1 MQIKTFTHRP
11 WLISL
16 CINGRLFTTQTVPM
30 VRHASPVVRHT
41 FPSLS
46 HWLFFTSTHLA
57 SPLALFTFAH
67 LTRLPT
73 AFFASAPPHPPTN
86 SSLYITLPSPSPILP
101 HDSANH
107 LSLPQSACYWQGSIA
122 APNSRNSCFQ
132 VNVSRK
138 FPAKKY
144 IYLLT
149 FLFPRSSGEDN
160 VTLMLGRGVAWLG
173 CRFIVCDRWSSLL
186 WERIIRESSYLW

>member
-67 LTRLPT
+67 LTRVPT
-73 AFFASAPPHPPTN
+73 AFFTSAPPHPPTN

-138 FPAKKY
+138 FPRKN
-144 IYLLT
+144 T
-149 FLFPRSSGEDN
+149 FISWLSFFHARP
-160 VTLMLGRGVAWLG
+160 GRIMWRWCWGAAWRGLAAALWCVIDGVHYY
-173 CRFIVCDRWSSLL
+173 
-186 WERIIRESSYLW
+186 ERG